1 LPWFDYYSDN
11 STALK
16 GSEKLSGL
24 KSVVEMGKEKKILRC
39 RRMKALILTTLLN
52 FAKDLRRAKFER
64 ERFDQYQEIRFSLQ
78 NQKFGTIR
86 SAGLNYKSG
95 SGNGPDSELQ
105 LPPIRY
111 VYLPPRASLNPVVL
125 KRCVG

>member
-1 LPWFDYYSDN
+1 
-11 STALK
+11 
-16 GSEKLSGL
+16 
-24 KSVVEMGKEKKILRC
+24 
-39 RRMKALILTTLLN
+39 MKALILTTLLN

-78 NQKFGTIR
+78 NQKFGTEKF
-86 SAGLNYKSG
+86 AGLNSESG

-111 VYLPPRASLNPVVL
+111 VYLPPRDTIHSVIM
-125 KRCVG
+125 KR